1 MLCNNCFALKSQGPY
16 IMHAPIIAP
25 LLPRHD
31 VDLDAQ
37 AIAAKMEQRRRE
49 LCRELEEIRK
59 ERAIKQRRKIYR
71 ESRLTP
77 FRRDLLLLRADGASY
92 ANIALWLKRNKK
104 ITVAPTTVMRYLA
117 GLSQFRKESA
127 EDSDKR

>member
-1 MLCNNCFALKSQGPY
+1 
-16 IMHAPIIAP
+16 MHAPINAP

-37 AIAAKMEQRRRE
+37 AIAAKTEQRRRE
-49 LCRELEEIRK
+49 LHRELEEIRK

-77 FRRDLLLLRADGASY
+77 FRRDLLLLRAGGASY
-92 ANIALWLKRNKK
+92 ANIALWLKRHKK
-104 ITVAPTTVMRYLA
+104 VTVAPTTVMRYLA

-127 EDSDKR
+127 EDRDKR